1 MTASRRLAPLPLLL
15 IALLV
20 LVLGGVLLLSTLAAA
35 QTASRVLVSNVGQG
49 DDDDVS
55 LSGNDHA
62 QLFTTGANT
71 GTTTGWVL
79 TSLTVVAENAEDF
92 DVAICEADGSG
103 FPTAT
108 CTELTR
114 PGSFAIGS
122 LEFTHAGLSLSA
134 STNYLAVFKQ
144 DGSGSVTLDSTNSDG
159 EDSTGL
165 SGWSIKNRF
174 DFKNSGGAWQ
184 HSTGFEEAIR
194 ITVNGYETPANQA
207 ASGRP
212 EIRASAE
219 GAPYLFAETVGIRD
233 GNGLPFRNRA
243 PADSAIGTGANG
255 DIVFVYT
262 YQWIRVDGMTETN
275 IGTDSDV
282 YHLVDADYGKL
293 IKVEVSFTD
302 HHLYSETVTS
312 EPFRPVR
319 GAADP
324 LLIPTTLVGNTGQ
337 SNTADASITK
347 QYAQGFTLGV
357 HGQGYELSS
366 VSIELAA
373 VPTNLTVSLWI
384 ADHADK
390 DSTLESKLYDFKNP
404 GSFAVG
410 ANEFTA
416 PPGVLLHQNI
426 QYAIVLSGFTS
437 LSIKETTSDAEDAGG
452 EPGAALKNTAR
463 VRDLAETGRWGVKLG
478 EIPSSAIDRETG
490 VSPST
495 ETPVL
500 RLAIKGSKRASGILA
515 STYGQTAS
523 ADQEIISIGDD
534 CCMRVG
540 VGAADRYLIRG
551 FSWNADDS
559 TPLGGGVTNPYELR
573 DGSATGDTLFRLFIT
588 RNIAGVPEWSAPQGA
603 TVAGGSDNTY
613 FFSIDFDAFDHI
625 GDGTRRGHVLTR
637 VFGTQSNLY
646 DRPFA
651 PGMRFAE
658 TKDISIPQF
667 LAAVLGEPLYAMVQN
682 LGQTDTGYR
691 SVGGGTR
698 KVLSQGFTTG
708 PDARGYALRGIGVDI
723 EGSGGNVPDSALS
736 VSVAVYSADPVGKP
750 GAKLFDLVSPTDY
763 APGHSFFEA
772 PAGTT
777 LEADTSY
784 VMVWEHLGGT
794 VHRIQ
799 KATTDNEDSG
809 AASGFSIA
817 NVLYQGADVDNLAV
831 DGDVL
836 MIAVYTDRD
845 LSPPERVTGFG
856 LHSSNSGPRGI
867 WGDDDTF
874 WVANDGSADA
884 NKLYAYNRSDGSRDT
899 SADFDT
905 LRNAMNGDP
914 RGICSDGTTMFVAD
928 HNDNKVYAYKMSDTT
943 RDSAKDVSLVT
954 ANGNPQGLSCDGSHL
969 WVAEDNDDLTSKI
982 FVYQRS
988 DGNHASTLDIGAS
1001 ILSPSSTVGAIN
1013 NNDQRGM
1020 WSNGTTL
1027 FVVDGGDAQVYGYQ
1041 LSDRTRDDDKN
1052 IDLDAANTNPWGL
1065 WFDGRV
1071 LWVADTADDRVYVYD
1086 LPGAQPDNTPAVG
1099 APTITGAPVLS
1110 ATLTVKDLGSN
1121 FLGCDTQEANK
1132 RCEPGELLTDHRFS
1146 YDSRTYQIDSID
1158 LKAGLFRLETD
1169 QSSVSAGAA
1178 LADLTLHVGA
1188 VSLPFADA
1196 THAAGRFSWTSTGLS
1211 WSEDD
1216 MVELVISVP
1225 APSPGETLT
1234 ADTSGITDD
1243 TDGLDNVFYH
1253 YQWIRDDG
1261 TDVTDLDGETGPTYT
1276 TTADD
1281 VDKDIQVRVVFDDDL
1296 QNREYPRYSPQVTVL
1311 GSPPEVTSV
1320 ALTSMPGSDSTYAI
1334 DDAVTAT
1341 VTFDKAVDVTAGP
1354 QITLLIGTAEKAASC
1369 AAATN
1374 TTTMACSY
1382 TVVANDTANGG
1393 VAVKANTLVLN
1404 SGTIYATGA
1413 TTNSATLTHSALALQ
1428 SGHKVDGVRPQ
1439 MIGAGNDGPRS
1450 STDGT
1455 KILLT
1460 FDENVSNVDRT
1471 KIKVMEGTAT
1481 LSTTAASATDEVVTV
1496 TLASA
1501 LLSTSGTIDVELDA
1515 DAVTD
1520 LPGNGNL
1527 AVGSTLVTVN
1537 LQATPLAPTDLTATA
1552 APDETPQLAVALTWT
1567 APASDGGSAIT
1578 SHRYRYSRNSGSLG
1592 SWTTID
1598 DSAADGANAT
1608 SFTVKGLDPTGN
1620 FLTFAFEVQA
1630 VNANGNGDES
1640 DQVSV
1645 VISVPSS
1652 PPTLTVVPGDGQ
1664 IEVSWV
1670 TPDNGG
1676 SAILRYQYWVF
1687 NEDTDSHVVNVNTNV
1702 PNSDAD
1708 TTSFTV
1714 TGLANGVSYEVA
1726 VAAVNSVARGGY
1738 ASEQNVVPATFP
1750 TAPRNLRAEAGDQ
1763 QVRLIWTAPTFDG
1776 GVAIDGYEYQ
1786 QRTGSGAYGSWTDIS
1801 GADEDTTEHTVTG
1814 LTNGTSYSF
1823 KVRAKNP
1830 VGGEGPASNEATAVP
1845 VTVPSAPQS
1854 FTATALNAKV
1864 RLEWAA
1870 PASDG
1875 GNPIVG
1881 YEYRYR
1887 AGSGSFTEWAD
1898 VPGSNV
1904 NTTSYTVTGLING
1917 TVHTFEVRARTSTL
1931 KGAAASADATPMAV
1945 APDAPL
1951 VTVESRNTAL
1961 RVTWNVADNGGSDI
1975 FRYQVQWKSGAQ
1987 SFANTRQQDFIT
1999 DRHTTITGLTNDTE
2013 YDVRVRARNTIG
2025 WSDWSTVKSGTP
2037 RPKPAPTVAVTADV
2051 TEPVTGPFRVTF
2063 TFTDTNLAGDEFY
2076 DVVGFE
2082 ADDIGAWYTTRGTA
2096 AYEFQITDFQV
2107 ETPGRVYSALVEDI
2121 IDGKLWIDVPV
2132 GAAQSSQDNQD
2143 NVFGFETWQVDAPD
2157 PEPAE
2162 EGPAIWSQT
2171 LTVGGQYPD
2180 GYNLDG
2186 YDTGTFGY
2194 FKGWSP
2200 ASTNDVTY
2208 GTLPDNSFSYSG
2220 PVEVL
2225 ELSYTPGWRVVRLR
2239 LCPAPMFPARII
2251 ELRLGDKWL
2260 VFHGPNSSERDFGRI
2275 SDGARQQCREYN
2287 WGPVIL
2293 NWQYGQQITVRITR

>member
-15 IALLV
+15 IALLA
-20 LVLGGVLLLSTLAAA
+20 LVLGAGLLWSTPAEA
-35 QTASRVLVSNVGQG
+35 QTTHNLVLNTNQG
-49 DDDDVS
+49 SGDTVFTG
-55 LSGNDHA
+55 GNDHA
-62 QLFTTGANT
+62 QLFRTGGGDTYTLTRVIVFSDDSEGDDFDIEICGVDTTDDEFPTADCTALTAPASFTSGELLFSHSGLALSADTNYVVVFKQKGT
-71 GTTTGWVL
+71 GSVRLGTTT
-79 TSLTVVAENAEDF
+79 
-92 DVAICEADGSG
+92 SG
-103 FPTAT
+103 
-108 CTELTR
+108 
-114 PGSFAIGS
+114 
-122 LEFTHAGLSLSA
+122 
-134 STNYLAVFKQ
+134 
-144 DGSGSVTLDSTNSDG
+144 G
-159 EDSTGL
+159 EDSEGL
-165 SGWSIKNRF
+165 TGWSIK
-174 DFKNSGGAWQ
+174 DKYYSHDGTDWAIKSGAD
-184 HSTGFEEAIR
+184 EALR
-194 ITVNGYETPANQA
+194 IYVSGPRTPNQDA
-207 ASGRP
+207 TGRP
-212 EIRASAE
+212 VIYPSAE
-219 GAPYLFAETVGIRD
+219 GAGILFADPSRIAD
-233 GNGLPFRNRA
+233 PNGVL
-243 PADSAIGTGANG
+243 
-255 DIVFVYT
+255 VYSSQDT
-262 YQWIRVDGMTETN
+262 KYVPRYDWSYQWIRVDGMTETN
-275 IGTDSDV
+275 VGDGTAR
-282 YHLVDADYGKL
+282 YQPVDDDIGKL
-293 IKVEVSFTD
+293 IKVEVSYTD
-302 HHLYSETVTS
+302 QDNYAETVTS
-312 EPFRPVR
+312 LPYGPITRAP
-319 GAADP
+319 ATSLP
-324 LLIPTTLVGNTGQ
+324 LSTLVGNTGQ
-337 SNTADASITK
+337 SPSATAMIT
-347 QYAQGFTLGV
+347 QHYAMGFTLGD
-357 HGQGYELSS
+357 HGQGYEISS
-366 VSIELAA
+366 VSIDLTAA
-373 VPTNLTVSLWI
+373 PSSLTVSLWVGVPPDNTWDG
-384 ADHADK
+384 AAAYR
-390 DSTLESKLYDFKNP
+390 LFDFTSP
-404 GSFAVG
+404 ASFQAG
-410 ANEFTA
+410 LNTFTA
-416 PPGVLLHQNI
+416 PAGAFAYQNV
-426 QYAIVLSGFTS
+426 QYFIVLSGFGAS
-437 LSIKETTSDAEDAGG
+437 LSINETTSDAEDAGG
-452 EPGAALKNTAR
+452 ETGAILFDDAQ
-463 VRDLAETGRWGVKLG
+463 VRASTSTGPWREQTQPDDLTVVVVPAPTTRT
-478 EIPSSAIDRETG
+478 TG
-490 VSPST
+490 VDPNT
-495 ETPVL
+495 QTPVL
-500 RLAIKGSKRASGILA
+500 RLAVEGSRRASGVLA
-515 STYGQTAS
+515 SNYAQPGGA
-523 ADQEIISIGDD
+523 QEIVSLSDEGGLPITL
-534 CCMRVG
+534 
-540 VGAADRYLIRG
+540 GAADRYLIRG
-551 FSWNADDS
+551 FSWISDNTTPRSGGLHTPFDLRSGWTLTGLQKIDDAG
-559 TPLGGGVTNPYELR
+559 TKWFGLAPTRYE
-573 DGSATGDTLFRLFIT
+573 T
-588 RNIAGVPEWSAPQGA
+588 AGINVWTAPQGA
-603 TVAGGSDNTY
+603 TVPGSESYMAYEKYEERPVGIVLSRFHGTASDN
-613 FFSIDFDAFDHI
+613 D
-625 GDGTRRGHVLTR
+625 
-637 VFGTQSNLY
+637 
-646 DRPFA
+646 DRPTA
-651 PGMRFAE
+651 PGATLSDAVGDLNGRPLMA
-658 TKDISIPQF
+658 F
-667 LAAVLGEPLYAMVQN
+667 LGDPLYAMVQN

-708 PDARGYALRGIGVDI
+708 PDAGRYALRGIGVDI

-836 MIAVYTDRD
+836 MIAVYTDQD
-845 LSPPERVTGFG
+845 FTPPGRVTGFD
-856 LHSSNSGPRGI
+856 LHSSNSGPRGV

-1052 IDLDAANTNPWGL
+1052 LSLDAANTNPWGL

-1071 LWVADTADDRVYVYD
+1071 LWVVDTADDQVYVYD

-1099 APTITGAPVLS
+1099 APTITGAPLLS

-1121 FLGCDTQEANK
+1121 FLGCDTAETNK
-1132 RCEPGELLTDHRFS
+1132 RCVPGELLTDRRFS

-1196 THAAGRFSWTSTGLS
+1196 TYAAGRFSWTSTGLS

-1645 VISVPSS
+1645 VISVPSL

-1750 TAPRNLRAEAGDQ
+1750 TAPRNLTAETGDT
-1763 QVRLIWTAPTFDG
+1763 QVTLEWAAPTFDG

-2082 ADDIGAWYTTRGTA
+2082 ADEIIAWYTSRGHA
-2096 AYEFQITDFQV
+2096 SYEFLITDFRE
-2107 ETPGRVYSALVEDI
+2107 ETPGRVYSALVDKI
-2121 IDGKLWIDVPV
+2121 IDGKLWIEVEADS
-2132 GAAQSSQDNQD
+2132 AQSSHDGQGNTLAY
-2143 NVFGFETWQVDAPD
+2143 ETWQVDAPD

-2162 EGPAIWSQT
+2162 EGSAIWSDT

-2180 GYNLDG
+2180 GYGLDG
-2186 YDTGTFGY
+2186 YDTGTLGY

-2200 ASTNDVTY
+2200 ASTNDVAY
-2208 GTLPDNSFSYSG
+2208 GALTDNSFSFAGSR
-2220 PVEVL
+2220 EVL

-2239 LCPAPMFPARII
+2239 LCPRPMFAPRTF
-2251 ELRLGDKWL
+2251 ELRLGDDKWL
-2260 VFHGPNSSERDFGRI
+2260 VFHGPNMRQWDFGRI
-2275 SDGARQQCREYN
+2275 SDGVRQQCREYN